1 MAEELDFIPPSLSL
15 LFIARSSLAEF
26 FGRIQRPC
34 LQAMVGE
41 KQYRETSSATQTG
54 VHVYVRV
61 KLQLIQY
68 LLYALDIL
76 FAPNPIESS
85 LRSTLQLGDK
95 KNKKPLNSLGTC
107 GEWRRLYL
115 SSKTLD

>member
-54 VHVYVRV
+54 VHVTPYGSPVHWAGQSQRS
-61 KLQLIQY
+61 
-68 LLYALDIL
+68 APENIL
-76 FAPNPIESS
+76 FLLWPTTSVRP
-85 LRSTLQLGDK
+85 TTTYTPYQQ
-95 KNKKPLNSLGTC
+95 
-107 GEWRRLYL
+107 
-115 SSKTLD
+115 

>member
-54 VHVYVRV
+54 VHV
-61 KLQLIQY
+61 
-68 LLYALDIL
+68 
-76 FAPNPIESS
+76 
-85 LRSTLQLGDK
+85 
-95 KNKKPLNSLGTC
+95 
-107 GEWRRLYL
+107 
-115 SSKTLD
+115 